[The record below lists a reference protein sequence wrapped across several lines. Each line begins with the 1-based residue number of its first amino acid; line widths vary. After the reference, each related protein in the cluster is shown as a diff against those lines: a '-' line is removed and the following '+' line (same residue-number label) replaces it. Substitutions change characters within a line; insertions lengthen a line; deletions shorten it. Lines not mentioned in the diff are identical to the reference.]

1 MDARALQKGLALAV
15 PALVFGFLV
24 ATQWGT
30 LAAPGSQDVTIRY
43 IDPLSE
49 TTGRLRDEQTAL
61 KAELADVRTKLD
73 DLQRSAATQSGSAR
87 RLAGRIE
94 ALKTSAGLAEARGE
108 GIIVTLEPRPAA
120 ANVPEDRRPCLA
132 PDLTD
137 VVNAA
142 WRGGAVAVA
151 INGERLVASSSA
163 YCVGGTI
170 VVNGTIVSAPFAV
183 SAIGPQA
190 AILAVIDDP
199 AQLKDLKKRRDQQAV
214 GLQVSREAAL
224 TLEAYSGPLAVRS
237 ATPQ

>member
-24 ATQWGT
+24 AAQWGT

-49 TTGRLRDEQTAL
+49 TIARLRDEQSAL

-73 DLQRSAATQSGSAR
+73 DLQRSAATQSGAAR
-87 RLAGRIE
+87 RLAGRID

-108 GIIVTLEPRPAA
+108 GITVTLDPKPA
-120 ANVPEDRRPCLA
+120 ANVPEERRPCFA

-137 VVNAA
+137 VVNAV

-151 INGERLVASSSA
+151 INGERLVASSSV